1 MHTQN
6 PQKIFNRSF
15 FRKPFSPSASYLKFQ
30 TQSAISAANSL
41 LHSAEFALP
50 KQKRALAVT
59 EHKHAVVAS
68 KRKSKTN
75 QEEQGLN
82 LLPHDILVHIFSFL
96 DVQSL
101 VSASAVCRSW
111 NGVASDKR
119 LWKLLYASFFSNS
132 ENVTMHYGFKTH
144 GVSKNDDK
152 VQHSLEGDGAG
163 IGIDWKCA
171 FKTAFKDT
179 SFRKLKSY
187 RGYCWSCCSIV
198 WLSCNKCSNKSNSK
212 DSSNHQISPI
222 SRQQIVEYILGGGLI
237 SDSSSESDSDS
248 EDASIFKLWAYP
260 KQVV

>member
-1 MHTQN
+1 MEAPNRKAMVN
-6 PQKIFNRSF
+6 PIARYQTLKLKESLSKPSLYLFACKELSFLLKNAYSKSPKNLQSIIFQETLF
-15 FRKPFSPSASYLKFQ
+15 AFSLLPEFQ

-41 LHSAEFALP
+41 LQSAEFALP

-75 QEEQGLN
+75 LEEQGLN
-82 LLPHDILVHIFSFL
+82 LLPQDILMHIFSFL

-111 NGVASDKR
+111 NGVASERR

-132 ENVTMHYGFKTH
+132 ENVTMHYGFKIH
-144 GVSKNDDK
+144 GVSKNEDMI
-152 VQHSLEGDGAG
+152 HSLDDEGAG

-171 FKTAFKDT
+171 CKTAFK
-179 SFRKLKSY
+179 
-187 RGYCWSCCSIV
+187 
-198 WLSCNKCSNKSNSK
+198 
-212 DSSNHQISPI
+212 
-222 SRQQIVEYILGGGLI
+222 GGGLL
-237 SDSSSESDSDS
+237 SDSSSDSDSDS

-260 KQVV
+260 KQIV